1 MDYGTLSLRIIEILN
16 EKGISK
22 NKICKD
28 LDIPRTNFN
37 KYCRNE
43 FQRLDAGLV
52 CKLCCYLNVEVSELI
67 TYTPPIQI
75 KKLG

>member
-1 MDYGTLSLRIIEILN
+1 MDYGTLSLRIDEILKA
-16 EKGISK
+16 KGISK

-43 FQRLDAGLV
+43 FQRLDVGLV
-52 CKLCCYLNVEVSELI
+52 CKLCNYLDVDAGELI
-67 TYTPPIQI
+67 RYNPPVE
-75 KKLG
+75 

>member
-1 MDYGTLSLRIIEILN
+1 MRINEILQ

-37 KYCRNE
+37 KYCRDGVSR
-43 FQRLDAGLV
+43 FDTGL
-52 CKLCCYLNVEVSELI
+52 
-67 TYTPPIQI
+67 
-75 KKLG
+75 

>member
-1 MDYGTLSLRIIEILN
+1 MDYGTLSLRIDEILK
-16 EKGISK
+16 EKRISK

-43 FQRLDAGLV
+43 FQRLDVGLV
-52 CKLCCYLNVEVSELI
+52 CKLCNYLDVEAGELI
-67 TYTPPIQI
+67 RYNPPVE
-75 KKLG
+75 

>member
-1 MDYGTLSLRIIEILN
+1 MNYGTISLQINELLK

-43 FQRLDAGLV
+43 FQRIDVGLI
-52 CKLCCYLNVEVSELI
+52 CKLCYYLEVEIEGLVVYHRPEE
-67 TYTPPIQI
+67 
-75 KKLG
+75 